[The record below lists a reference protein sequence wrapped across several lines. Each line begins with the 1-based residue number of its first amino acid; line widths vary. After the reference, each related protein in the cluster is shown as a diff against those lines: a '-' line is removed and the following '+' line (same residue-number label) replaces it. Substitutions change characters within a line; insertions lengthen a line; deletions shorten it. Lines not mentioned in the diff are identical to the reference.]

1 MAIDSQVFWFCLPYQ
16 KQTRRPSLRAKEL
29 KARDNQAALRP
40 SPFFPSHHHNIC
52 LSLSFFSFCF
62 FPWIPQWCWGHLHVS
77 VLTINS
83 VISPWPT
90 DSHRNFLFFLSYD
103 CYFSTFSVFQVRP
116 LCCRISLINTRS
128 YKLSLLTQST
138 VGEGTLTLDLCPS
151 KRFVTFQLAP
161 QTDKRKKKKW
171 KMILNYEIKQ
181 RFASL
186 LFALADLAQRLQLIQ
201 STNKGKQMRKQSL
214 RFLLAP
220 PFHFFSFFLFSFCLF
235 FFLSCCCTWLG
246 LRNISSRIQSTNELD
261 YVIQMVMG

>member
-161 QTDKRKKKKW
+161 QTDKRKKKMKNDFKLW
-171 KMILNYEIKQ
+171 NQTKVCLSLICTGWSSATVAINSINKQ
-181 RFASL
+181 RKTNEKTEFAFSSGSSFPL
-186 LFALADLAQRLQLIQ
+186 LLLLPL
-201 STNKGKQMRKQSL
+201 
-214 RFLLAP
+214 FLL
-220 PFHFFSFFLFSFCLF
+220 SF